1 MTDSKTAARTI
12 TRGIRNHNPGNIRK
26 GDPWQGL
33 SPVQDDRD
41 FCVFI
46 SPKWGIRAL
55 ARLLIAYQDRYD
67 LNTVRGIVSRWAPP
81 TENNTGAYIKAV
93 TDHASDDALVGPDE
107 VINLHQY
114 PVLAALVRAIIRHEN
129 GCQPYSQA
137 EIDEGLKLAGVV
149 PPAKPAVTGGHVFA
163 TGGQIGA
170 AATGLAAA
178 ATSPEI
184 RAAVEST
191 GIQWLIGGF
200 ALLALAGTAWL
211 VWQRIAQAKLEA

>member
-1 MTDSKTAARTI
+1 MNKQS
-12 TRGIRNHNPGNIRK
+12 RGIRNHNPGNIRK

-46 SPKWGIRAL
+46 APKWGIRAL
-55 ARLLIAYQDRYD
+55 ARLLITYQDKHNIR
-67 LNTVRGIVSRWAPP
+67 TIRGIISRWAPSV
-81 TENNTGAYIKAV
+81 ENNTGAYIKAV
-93 TDHASDDALVGPDE
+93 IAYASDDALVGPDE
-107 VINLHQY
+107 VIDLHQY
-114 PVLAALVRAIIRHEN
+114 PVLVALVRAIIHHEN
-129 GCQPYSQA
+129 GYQPYDQA
-137 EIDEGLKLAGVV
+137 TIDEGLKLAGVV
-149 PPAKPAVTGGHVFA
+149 PPAKPAVTGGHALA

-170 AATGLAAA
+170 AATGIAAA

-211 VWQRIAQAKLEA
+211 VWQRIKQAKLEA